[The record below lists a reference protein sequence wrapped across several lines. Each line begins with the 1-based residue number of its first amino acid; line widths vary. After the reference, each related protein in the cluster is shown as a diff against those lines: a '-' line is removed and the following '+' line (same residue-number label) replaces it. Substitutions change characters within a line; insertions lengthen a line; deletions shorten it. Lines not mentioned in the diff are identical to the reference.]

1 MGWFDEKASGSVTG
15 GKSTYSKAFGRKTQ
29 PRTKPVLASAL
40 SFVLVACA
48 FLLVTTSLAQFA
60 AAADPGHT
68 ASSISAGTFETG
80 DFAFPGNLTVA
91 KFLIANGSTLYVD
104 AVNGRVGIGTAG
116 PSSKLDVAGTVF
128 ASGSVDRGS
137 VQAIA
142 DIASI
147 GTIRKNFA
155 HQTDTIGSNSG
166 NCGSDENS
174 WSTCNWDGTITWTTS
189 TQTSPRGVSE
199 TVGQL
204 NKTGG
209 TGGSDYRAHLHTA
222 SHGMSDIRNTA
233 FSISFWAKANAST
246 SITLAAGRY
255 DDNNQFISGTC
266 SLTTA
271 WTRCTFSGTT
281 SGTSYTDNSEL
292 RVYFSIN
299 ASFTYYIYGT
309 QIETGTSATSYQKND
324 ATVQGSGTGLWA
336 NTAQFGNTMQNPSV
350 IINSS
355 GNVGIGTASP
365 GAKLQ
370 TGNYYS
376 NLNGGVTVGSTNWV
390 GNYVAPDVVVS
401 NTTTSITPALI
412 GLALHSNS
420 QTDNSYAPFITFS
433 RKSSGGTDNS
443 VFGAIGAQATGN
455 GPDVN
460 WVKGDLVFQTAGA
473 TNYGLY
479 ERMRIT
485 NSGNVGIGTAGPQHP
500 LQVYGTL
507 KVGGAA
513 NQQTGIVAL
522 GNDLDTITQIGMYR
536 GQLNGTIGGGNALVL
551 GAVDGVSITAGNG
564 NFGAQNVALTVLP
577 TSGNVGIG
585 TTSPT
590 QKLEVAGTLNVTNI
604 TLRTNCADNQILKWS
619 SGVGTCGTD
628 SGVGSES
635 DPRWS
640 GNVTACASTSKLYF
654 SGNSLACIADQDTW
668 NTTQQMFNA
677 ANNGTF
683 VGTWNTSIPNWNS
696 AFSYTTNGTFQQGT
710 ELVNTTQQMF
720 NAANNGTFVNKAG
733 DTMTGTLNLASNGL
747 VVGTSQLVVSGGS
760 VGIGTASP
768 GDKLTVANGNIVTYN
783 NGTNVPSFAAY
794 LHQDFND
801 GVLPSDFST
810 YTINTSFPGPGG
822 FVRLNSTS
830 GDPMFYW
837 NSLSINGS
845 VYRYIVFK
853 LRYVSGDSTWQGTTY
868 YSTGGH
874 GASESYKQTYSG
886 DVSGNWKI
894 YVLDMWT
901 LSAGGTDWRDNII
914 TELRFDWSSANTG
927 VFDLDW
933 IAVGSD
939 SPSPLANIYEKS
951 GNVGIGT
958 TSPQNKLEVVGT
970 INASALKV
978 GTTDVC
984 LSTGTNCP
992 TMGGASSAAGWQNTS
1007 TLVSLVNTSNN
1018 VSANTLFVDN
1028 SNGRVGIGW
1037 ATPHALLEVHTGT
1050 DKNLQVGAYGT
1061 GTYIQSANDANTVTE
1076 PLMMSASSF
1085 YFANGNVGIG
1095 TTGPGAKLDIRG
1107 NARINTDAG
1116 FYATTGNPLYF
1127 GVDASPTNVGAI
1139 VPFGNGAGYY
1149 GMQFQTYNN
1158 APISTSMTIINGN
1171 VGIGTTGPGAPLDIG
1186 TAISAEALRMTYNAD
1201 TRFYS
1206 YLYNTFSDVAATNL
1220 MKFYVSSGANSQVNV
1235 LNLRG
1240 DGNVGIGTT
1249 NPGTK
1254 LEVQGANLGIT
1265 QGQIEAWTDDAF
1277 AINKGGTIGM
1287 RGKYNTGG
1295 STMIFGSMQGA
1306 KETAV
1311 DGEFAGYLRFST
1323 PREGEN
1329 PSEKMRITSTGNVG
1343 IGTTAPTNSKFEVH
1357 GGDGAIGWFEG
1368 SGVNPEIRVR
1378 STAAGGSAGGFGLL
1392 AGSTAGAAPAGG
1404 FAIRDETV
1412 YRNWIQ
1418 GDSSGNVSLAP
1429 TTGNVG
1435 IGTAS
1440 PGNKLNVIGDANI
1453 TGTIYTG
1460 QGQVTYP
1467 ISLPDTAGNAQW
1479 VKLGTLTI
1487 GQSGKSAY
1495 IRVISN
1501 TGYNADISQNFE
1513 VNIRFKTSNGASVDG
1528 NGFCADS
1535 SYYSLGRHSRFASTG
1550 NIKWRANLA
1559 GCSATSYELY
1569 MNFSTYTGVNSFYT
1583 VETTGGVWS
1592 HSGAT
1597 GQTDPGAANS
1607 TVLIPIHEFNVR
1619 SNSLV
1624 VDSSGNVG
1632 MGTAGPDST
1641 LHVIGGVCAET
1652 SDTGCAATS
1661 GYVRGNTG
1669 LCIGSDCRTG
1679 WPTGGGVSS
1688 AAGWQNTS
1696 TLVSLVNTAN
1706 NVSANTLYVD
1716 NSNGRVGIGT
1726 AGPVNKFEI
1735 DADGTLVQS
1744 TIIPGAQ
1751 QIIKA
1756 ATTNARLYIGV
1767 NVSTAGSAENFGYL
1781 QASEPGYDARSL
1793 TLNPVGGNVG
1803 IGTTGPGEKL
1813 VVAGNVLINQAGGKI
1828 GFANDIA
1835 NYYIGGIANGLEYKA
1850 YSVGNFTFT
1859 SGAGN
1864 WSFTNGN
1871 VGVGTTSPTQKL
1883 EVAGTLN
1890 VTNITLR
1897 TNCAD
1902 NQILK
1907 WSSGVGTCGTD
1918 SGVGSE
1924 SDPRWSGNV
1933 TACAATSKLYF
1944 SGNSL
1949 ACNADQDTWNTTQ
1962 QMFNA
1967 ANNGTFVN
1975 KAGDTMSGTLNLASN
1990 GLVVGTTQLV
2000 VSGGNVGIGTATPGA
2015 KLDVN
2020 GDFAMGGG
2028 FRSTVLGPYTY
2039 NSTGPAIDLGH
2050 FRSGSIID
2058 FDFYESGNCHDSG
2071 SHYRIA
2077 ATDWGQVP
2085 VVTESHVADICGEEN
2100 ITFYY
2105 YSPASSNYVYFYAQ
2119 LGNSGNS
2126 DTKTMYIKVTSN
2138 GPFDNGTVAHSGFAV
2153 VPTALYVKANNGGN
2167 VGIGTTSP
2175 DTKLHVSGGTVTI
2188 TTPTGDQTSLSIT
2201 GGTTNRIT
2209 FGPSAD
2215 AKIGINSVSNFINLY
2230 STGLM
2235 ELTPKGGSNLNIG
2248 LSGTGDFAVNTN
2260 QLYVDTSAGN
2270 VGIGT
2275 ASPAAT
2281 DKVTIGGS
2289 AGAGADST
2297 LLRVNGNPTAGA
2309 NGNGLIGVYV
2319 NPAFNKSTFT
2329 GLNAYGI
2336 LSGFASFT
2344 GTGTVD
2350 NSYAGYFSA
2359 FSGATNNYAAVFLNG
2374 NVGIGDTT
2382 PTNKLDVAGAIG
2394 ISDTAVIDA
2403 SRNLVNIG
2411 TVSSGAITSSGTLQ
2425 LNKQGAESIMYFP
2438 AVVNDPGYIVH
2449 REDSNQ
2455 GRIYLIPSDDA
2466 SGNDYVAVTHTGY
2479 DRSVV
2484 GSENVRLYTSGAAN
2498 FAGTVT
2504 APTFSGSLSGTSTGL
2519 AAGTYNYGS
2528 GGTIVNANNSDTVD
2542 SLHKTSFGA
2551 SLDTSG
2557 NNIRMLNSDSTVLS
2571 TITAP
2576 YATNSGQLNGQS
2588 ASYYLDTSA
2597 TGQTKSGS
2605 LTISSELNIAGIRKW
2620 STSRTLGGTTNDYAE
2635 IGNFSSTG
2643 SGTYVIFYL
2652 KGHYC
2657 GAVTSGQ
2664 FRIDR
2669 TDYAGSTTDWIEV
2682 PEIGGDAHASQ
2693 HIAVDVRLQS
2703 NAGVLETRIRNLNS
2717 CGSGTVYVDIETN
2730 SPTFTTSS
2738 TTGSGGTVATGYL
2751 GSNVG
2756 WKFPVTTD
2764 RFQAT
2769 TQGVF
2774 IYPSGNVGIGTTTA
2788 NEKLNVSGNITLSDT
2803 IKSGTGNVVIQLG

>member
-1 MGWFDEKASGSVTG
+1 
-15 GKSTYSKAFGRKTQ
+15 
-29 PRTKPVLASAL
+29 
-40 SFVLVACA
+40 
-48 FLLVTTSLAQFA
+48 
-60 AAADPGHT
+60 
-68 ASSISAGTFETG
+68 
-80 DFAFPGNLTVA
+80 
-91 KFLIANGSTLYVD
+91 
-104 AVNGRVGIGTAG
+104 
-116 PSSKLDVAGTVF
+116 
-128 ASGSVDRGS
+128 
-137 VQAIA
+137 
-142 DIASI
+142 
-147 GTIRKNFA
+147 
-155 HQTDTIGSNSG
+155 
-166 NCGSDENS
+166 
-174 WSTCNWDGTITWTTS
+174 
-189 TQTSPRGVSE
+189 
-199 TVGQL
+199 
-204 NKTGG
+204 
-209 TGGSDYRAHLHTA
+209 
-222 SHGMSDIRNTA
+222 
-233 FSISFWAKANAST
+233 
-246 SITLAAGRY
+246 
-255 DDNNQFISGTC
+255 
-266 SLTTA
+266 
-271 WTRCTFSGTT
+271 
-281 SGTSYTDNSEL
+281 
-292 RVYFSIN
+292 
-299 ASFTYYIYGT
+299 
-309 QIETGTSATSYQKND
+309 
-324 ATVQGSGTGLWA
+324 
-336 NTAQFGNTMQNPSV
+336 MQNPSV

-365 GAKLQ
+365 ITKLDIRDSNNVEV
-370 TGNYYS
+370 TPLIIGN
-376 NLNGGVTVGSTNWV
+376 NAANGGQLVTMGFFNNINYETAAIKSSLYPGSANGDLSFWTRLSGTVTQKMVIDNTGSVGI
-390 GNYVAPDVVVS
+390 G
-401 NTTTSITPALI
+401 TTSPGEKLSVVQLDTAPSTIKSLI
-412 GLALHSNS
+412 SVTENS
-420 QTDNSYAPFITFS
+420 
-433 RKSSGGTDNS
+433 
-443 VFGAIGAQATGN
+443 AQAYRSATSGAGILFN
-455 GPDVN
+455 QGYNSGANNDPQAQIYSKYNDPGVDA
-460 WVKGDLVFQTAGA
+460 GGQLRFQTANAAGTLA
-473 TNYGLY
+473 DVMT
-479 ERMRIT
+479 IDKA
-485 NSGNVGIGTAGPQHP
+485 GNVGIGTTGPQSKLHVNSSDTYTQLRLTHSGTGGASSGGLLLELGSGGNTP
-500 LQVYGTL
+500 DASLWNFQNGYVRIGTNGVERLRVSGGGYVGIGTTGDATEKLQVIGKTTL
-507 KVGGAA
+507 SRDGQSECCS
-513 NQQTGIVAL
+513 N
-522 GNDLDTITQIGMYR
+522 GNYTLAVSEATAST
-536 GQLNGTIGGGNALVL
+536 GNAASIQFHNSGVSEAYIRLNYGGQRRFQL
-551 GAVDGVSITAGNG
+551 GDYQSVGTGLQMSGPLYVDGTGN
-564 NFGAQNVALTVLP
+564 
-577 TSGNVGIG
+577 SYIMGNVGIG
-585 TTSPT
+585 TTSPQNALEVVGT
-590 QKLEVAGTLNVTNI
+590 INATAIKVGTASVLTSESDPSSLHTSGGSNAMSQAIDMNSNNVQDIGSLYTDDSSTNFFSGGCSDNQYVSGISAAGVISCAANSGDIAGVTTATTSGISGGCTSGTCALTLNSTCTSGQILKSQGSGSWQCGADDSGSTSGWTTSGNYVYNNTAAALVGIGTASPKKTLHVIGSADIKGLVGYHLDETELNMGDANTTTFPDATADGGTAIRRNSTASSYAMWYGPYVSLPGGNYIIYYRMKVASNASTSNILTIDAYNSRGTLASQTIKPSDFRASNTWQTFALPVEIRNNDTSLEFRGMTFVPGITDVLLDYILITSGDPRGFYSNEFTVTPTGNVGIGTTSPQNKLEV
-604 TLRTNCADNQILKWS
+604 
-619 SGVGTCGTD
+619 VGTINATAIQVGTA
-628 SGVGSES
+628 SVLTSES

-683 VGTWNTSIPNWNS
+683 V
-696 AFSYTTNGTFQQGT
+696 
-710 ELVNTTQQMF
+710 
-720 NAANNGTFVNKAG
+720 NKAG
-733 DTMTGTLNLASNGL
+733 DTMT
-747 VVGTSQLVVSGGS
+747 
-760 VGIGTASP
+760 
-768 GDKLTVANGNIVTYN
+768 
-783 NGTNVPSFAAY
+783 
-794 LHQDFND
+794 
-801 GVLPSDFST
+801 
-810 YTINTSFPGPGG
+810 
-822 FVRLNSTS
+822 
-830 GDPMFYW
+830 
-837 NSLSINGS
+837 
-845 VYRYIVFK
+845 
-853 LRYVSGDSTWQGTTY
+853 
-868 YSTGGH
+868 
-874 GASESYKQTYSG
+874 
-886 DVSGNWKI
+886 
-894 YVLDMWT
+894 
-901 LSAGGTDWRDNII
+901 
-914 TELRFDWSSANTG
+914 
-927 VFDLDW
+927 
-933 IAVGSD
+933 
-939 SPSPLANIYEKS
+939 
-951 GNVGIGT
+951 
-958 TSPQNKLEVVGT
+958 
-970 INASALKV
+970 
-978 GTTDVC
+978 
-984 LSTGTNCP
+984 
-992 TMGGASSAAGWQNTS
+992 
-1007 TLVSLVNTSNN
+1007 
-1018 VSANTLFVDN
+1018 
-1028 SNGRVGIGW
+1028 
-1037 ATPHALLEVHTGT
+1037 
-1050 DKNLQVGAYGT
+1050 
-1061 GTYIQSANDANTVTE
+1061 
-1076 PLMMSASSF
+1076 
-1085 YFANGNVGIG
+1085 
-1095 TTGPGAKLDIRG
+1095 
-1107 NARINTDAG
+1107 
-1116 FYATTGNPLYF
+1116 
-1127 GVDASPTNVGAI
+1127 
-1139 VPFGNGAGYY
+1139 
-1149 GMQFQTYNN
+1149 
-1158 APISTSMTIINGN
+1158 
-1171 VGIGTTGPGAPLDIG
+1171 
-1186 TAISAEALRMTYNAD
+1186 
-1201 TRFYS
+1201 
-1206 YLYNTFSDVAATNL
+1206 
-1220 MKFYVSSGANSQVNV
+1220 
-1235 LNLRG
+1235 
-1240 DGNVGIGTT
+1240 
-1249 NPGTK
+1249 
-1254 LEVQGANLGIT
+1254 
-1265 QGQIEAWTDDAF
+1265 
-1277 AINKGGTIGM
+1277 
-1287 RGKYNTGG
+1287 
-1295 STMIFGSMQGA
+1295 
-1306 KETAV
+1306 
-1311 DGEFAGYLRFST
+1311 
-1323 PREGEN
+1323 
-1329 PSEKMRITSTGNVG
+1329 
-1343 IGTTAPTNSKFEVH
+1343 
-1357 GGDGAIGWFEG
+1357 
-1368 SGVNPEIRVR
+1368 
-1378 STAAGGSAGGFGLL
+1378 
-1392 AGSTAGAAPAGG
+1392 
-1404 FAIRDETV
+1404 
-1412 YRNWIQ
+1412 
-1418 GDSSGNVSLAP
+1418 
-1429 TTGNVG
+1429 
-1435 IGTAS
+1435 
-1440 PGNKLNVIGDANI
+1440 
-1453 TGTIYTG
+1453 
-1460 QGQVTYP
+1460 
-1467 ISLPDTAGNAQW
+1467 
-1479 VKLGTLTI
+1479 
-1487 GQSGKSAY
+1487 
-1495 IRVISN
+1495 
-1501 TGYNADISQNFE
+1501 
-1513 VNIRFKTSNGASVDG
+1513 
-1528 NGFCADS
+1528 
-1535 SYYSLGRHSRFASTG
+1535 
-1550 NIKWRANLA
+1550 
-1559 GCSATSYELY
+1559 
-1569 MNFSTYTGVNSFYT
+1569 
-1583 VETTGGVWS
+1583 
-1592 HSGAT
+1592 
-1597 GQTDPGAANS
+1597 
-1607 TVLIPIHEFNVR
+1607 
-1619 SNSLV
+1619 
-1624 VDSSGNVG
+1624 
-1632 MGTAGPDST
+1632 
-1641 LHVIGGVCAET
+1641 
-1652 SDTGCAATS
+1652 
-1661 GYVRGNTG
+1661 
-1669 LCIGSDCRTG
+1669 
-1679 WPTGGGVSS
+1679 
-1688 AAGWQNTS
+1688 
-1696 TLVSLVNTAN
+1696 
-1706 NVSANTLYVD
+1706 
-1716 NSNGRVGIGT
+1716 
-1726 AGPVNKFEI
+1726 
-1735 DADGTLVQS
+1735 
-1744 TIIPGAQ
+1744 
-1751 QIIKA
+1751 
-1756 ATTNARLYIGV
+1756 
-1767 NVSTAGSAENFGYL
+1767 
-1781 QASEPGYDARSL
+1781 
-1793 TLNPVGGNVG
+1793 
-1803 IGTTGPGEKL
+1803 
-1813 VVAGNVLINQAGGKI
+1813 
-1828 GFANDIA
+1828 
-1835 NYYIGGIANGLEYKA
+1835 
-1850 YSVGNFTFT
+1850 
-1859 SGAGN
+1859 
-1864 WSFTNGN
+1864 
-1871 VGVGTTSPTQKL
+1871 
-1883 EVAGTLN
+1883 
-1890 VTNITLR
+1890 
-1897 TNCAD
+1897 
-1902 NQILK
+1902 
-1907 WSSGVGTCGTD
+1907 
-1918 SGVGSE
+1918 
-1924 SDPRWSGNV
+1924 
-1933 TACAATSKLYF
+1933 
-1944 SGNSL
+1944 
-1949 ACNADQDTWNTTQ
+1949 
-1962 QMFNA
+1962 
-1967 ANNGTFVN
+1967 
-1975 KAGDTMSGTLNLASN
+1975 GTLNLASN

-2774 IYPSGNVGIGTTTA
+2774 IYPSGNVGIGTTTP
-2788 NEKLNVSGNITLSDT
+2788 NGKLEVAGAGVNGVVVSGTAEPGVRLNNTAYDTYDIFSGGGGSSAYNNALVFFRRAGTGKVIFDSSVGNVGIGNTGPDTKLHVTGGLCVDTDDACTDPGAGNISISDT